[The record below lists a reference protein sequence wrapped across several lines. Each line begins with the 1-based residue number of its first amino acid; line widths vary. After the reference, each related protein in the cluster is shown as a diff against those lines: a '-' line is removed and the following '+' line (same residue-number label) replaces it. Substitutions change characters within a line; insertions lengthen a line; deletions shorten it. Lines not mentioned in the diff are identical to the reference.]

1 MKGMPRPH
9 EVRILQRAAS
19 RVTEAKVSRVPTLT
33 RVHLTPSQPKLG
45 RLRQQRPAFLKME
58 AVRDTPQPGQPHPLR
73 HHRERGPDRADPA
86 QRRDRSAAAP
96 PPPAAAL
103 RVLAACGAAY
113 SRLGLNGLLNRR
125 GVRRAGSRWGHNGG
139 RKLGCQGRAGRGG
152 RDICRRGK
160 GRSSRKHTH
169 SPQCFSKGVCQRIA
183 CRTIRGMHLQ
193 SLLHNGTKD

>member
-1 MKGMPRPH
+1 MPRPH

-58 AVRDTPQPGQPHPLR
+58 AVRDTPQPHPLR
-73 HHRERGPDRADPA
+73 HHREPGPDRADPA
-86 QRRDRSAAAP
+86 QPRDRSAASTSSSSARSCS
-96 PPPAAAL
+96 L
-103 RVLAACGAAY
+103 RRPCGVAY
-113 SRLGLNGLLNRR
+113 SRLGLNGLPVLNRR